1 MKHFFAITL
10 MVFLVFCGNVS
21 SGQMGSQE
29 QGNRSLQDLS
39 AEEREWYHKFQK
51 GLLLFDGWEEISQ
64 EILACLPQHKQ
75 DNAEKLLQ
83 TMGRRIG
90 IEWAK
95 DNDTRKI
102 DTEKLRFWGEK
113 LKEAQ
118 ATGSSQMLNTVRAI
132 SAEVNVLLY
141 GEEAAHPTS

>member
-1 MKHFFAITL
+1 
-10 MVFLVFCGNVS
+10 MVFLVFCGNGS
-21 SGQMGSQE
+21 FGQMRSQE
-29 QGNRSLQDLS
+29 QDNRHGSLQDLS
-39 AEEREWYHKFQK
+39 AKEREWYHKFQK

-75 DNAEKLLQ
+75 DNTEELLQ
-83 TMGRRIG
+83 SMGRRIG

-102 DTEKLRFWGEK
+102 DTERLRFWGEK

-118 ATGSSQMLNTVRAI
+118 ATGSSQMLNTVRSI
-132 SAEVNVLLY
+132 SAEVNALLH
-141 GEEAAHPTS
+141 GEAAHPTS